1 MWLNAFT
8 KNEGERNMRQ
18 HNLYI
23 TECVYNA
30 ISRNTLFE
38 LDVREALNKFR
49 RDDWGDLCESDKELN
64 RIAKCEGGRI
74 FAAYKTCEGRLY
86 IITDN
91 AKACPASTTILFAY
105 EH

>member
-8 KNEGERNMRQ
+8 KNEGERHMRQ

-38 LDVREALNKFR
+38 LDVRDALNKFR

-64 RIAKCEGGRI
+64 RIAKCEGGQNIRSL
-74 FAAYKTCEGRLY
+74 R
-86 IITDN
+86 N
-91 AKACPASTTILFAY
+91 M
-105 EH
+105 